1 MKDRIHL
8 SEVRLDDF
16 RSFGPNCRIPL
27 QAGPSVLVVA
37 GPNGLG
43 KTTLIEGIEW
53 ALTGRIRRFSQSEGE
68 VDRALTR
75 RGAALGSHAVT
86 LTFSDGKAITRGPQ
100 SMPTLSDVLDVL
112 RDPAWPHG
120 IVDLGHYLG
129 LTHVLSQSS
138 TLRLT
143 SRDPQE
149 RWRDLSEL
157 TGAERIDRMID
168 RLGQSTKTR
177 LKKGANKEAEARD
190 EFKAKRDRLK
200 SLLNQAREHDALL
213 SAGSAYSADQVLD
226 EAKTL
231 VRRLASAGGFEAE
244 AHDDAA
250 LTLEALAAAVEMSR
264 TSMAERR
271 AALVRAEQQVAPWT
285 TGVAELA
292 RLDGAVAG
300 VTDLH
305 RALVV
310 KADAELRLERWER
323 RRSLLAQ
330 QPAADAAV
338 KAVADRLEQH
348 RRAVRDANEAQQ
360 PLEDLNTYLAEADEA
375 VRIEEGVLA
384 SWRAL
389 AEEGRAVRI
398 ALRGAANE
406 AEARA
411 QAEDALRAAEE
422 HHRALEEAHD
432 DATLALAD
440 AEAARAAAAE
450 SVADK
455 AAHLSALIK
464 NLHEGDTECPLCLA
478 VHKDGS
484 LYDRAHEALKRED
497 PGLTAATARVA
508 EAGARVKACLDAIA
522 AHGPLRQAAADALQP
537 YLDRQSAANTRAD
550 TLRHRPEIGGRPLD
564 GLAEW
569 LDGRVAAAET
579 EVARLREVRRALDPD
594 ETLTNRRQRAA
605 QTVTSAAEALA
616 AVEKEHEDARAR
628 VDQILASALYAVPD
642 SFELDPVAVDAA
654 VAEARAALAKAEV
667 DVDAAARAVDARVL
681 AAPEGTPLVQWTKA
695 NLDALAQER
704 AGLAA
709 QQDAYLRIWKENR
722 LPGEPAT
729 GALVEALAR
738 IADAEDVVGAVGE
751 RCQTLK
757 AGYDRWLADQRRH
770 DLQRQIKELVD
781 AEKAVDEESY
791 LALLDERIAGAE
803 QAEKQWN
810 RAHRI
815 ANRIAGIIDMKQ
827 AEYIATIVDPLRH
840 RADRF
845 DQVWSSFPD
854 LRPDMAHVRRRKG
867 AKGELTITLD
877 DNDANLYFSEGQA
890 GVKALSFLLAASTAH
905 PWSRWRALLLD
916 DPLQYNDLVHKA
928 AFLDML
934 RPLVRAESY
943 QVVLST
949 HDLEEARFI
958 ERKCRNAGIAFN
970 LCRLHA
976 LGKDGVSYSIDEE
989 GFSQ

>member
-8 SEVRLDDF
+8 SEVRLDNF

-27 QAGPSVLVVA
+27 RAGPSVLVVA

-43 KTTLIEGIEW
+43 KTTLIEAIEW
-53 ALTGRIRRFSQSEGE
+53 ALTGRIRRFSQDESE

-75 RGAALGSHAVT
+75 RGAAPGSHAVT
-86 LTFSDGKAITRGPQ
+86 LTFSNKKTITRGPQ
-100 SMPTLSDVLDVL
+100 STPTLSDVLEVL
-112 RDPAWPHG
+112 RDPAWPHE
-120 IVDLGHYLG
+120 IETLVPYLG

-143 SRDPQE
+143 SRDPE
-149 RWRDLSEL
+149 KRWSDLSEL
-157 TGAERIDRMID
+157 TGAERIERMIKQ
-168 RLGQSTKTR
+168 LGQGTKKR
-177 LKKGANKEAEARD
+177 LTLGANKEAEER
-190 EFKAKRDRLK
+190 EKLKGKLDRLAA
-200 SLLNQAREHDALL
+200 LLNQVRQNDALL

-231 VRRLASAGGFEAE
+231 VRRLASASGIEA
-244 AHDDAA
+244 ASHDDAA
-250 LTLEALAAAVEMSR
+250 LTLEALAAAVEKSR
-264 TSMAERR
+264 TDMAERR

-285 TGVAELA
+285 AGLAELA

-300 VTDLH
+300 VTALH
-305 RALVV
+305 RAVV
-310 KADAELRLERWER
+310 AQANAELRLERWER
-323 RRSLLAQ
+323 RRSFLAQ
-330 QPAADAAV
+330 RPAADDVV
-338 KAVADRLEQH
+338 KAAADRLEQH
-348 RRAVRDANEAQQ
+348 RRAMTDANEAQQ
-360 PLEDLNTYLAEADEA
+360 ALEDLNTRLAKADEA

-389 AEEGRAVRI
+389 AEEERAVRI
-398 ALRGAANE
+398 ALRGVAEE

-411 QAEDALRAAEE
+411 QAENTRRAAEE
-422 HHRALEEAHD
+422 HHRALEQAHN

-440 AEAARAAAAE
+440 AEAARVAVAE

-464 NLHEGDTECPLCLA
+464 NLHEHDTECPLCLA
-478 VHKDGS
+478 IHDDGE
-484 LYDRAHEALKRED
+484 LFARAHRALERQD

-508 EAGARVKACLDAIA
+508 EAGARAKACLDAIA
-522 AHGPLRQAAADALQP
+522 AHVPLRQAAADALQP
-537 YLDRQSAANTRAD
+537 YLDRQSAADARAD
-550 TLRHRPEIGGRPLD
+550 TLRHRPKIGGRPLD

-569 LDGRVAAAET
+569 LDDRVAAVET
-579 EVARLREVRRALDPD
+579 EVARLQEVRRALDPD
-594 ETLTNRRQRAA
+594 ETLTDRRQRAA
-605 QTVTSAAEALA
+605 QTVMSATEALA
-616 AVEKEHEDARAR
+616 AAEKEHADAKAR
-628 VDQILASALYAVPD
+628 FDQILTSARHAVPG
-642 SFELDPVAVDAA
+642 SLEVDPVTVDAA

-667 DVDAAARAVDARVL
+667 DVDTAKRAVDARVHT
-681 AAPEGTPLVQWTKA
+681 APEGTPLVQWTKA
-695 NLDALAQER
+695 NLDALEKER
-704 AGLAA
+704 AGVAG
-709 QQDAYLRIWKENR
+709 QQDACLRIWTEAGM
-722 LPGEPAT
+722 PGEPAA
-729 GALVEALAR
+729 GSLVEALAR
-738 IADAEDVVGAVGE
+738 TAAAEDVMGAVGE

-757 AGYDRWLADQRRH
+757 TGYERWLADQRRH
-770 DLQRQIKELVD
+770 ELQRQIDKLVT
-781 AEKAVDEESY
+781 AEKAVDAESC
-791 LALLDERIAGAE
+791 LALLNECIAGAE
-803 QAEKQWN
+803 QAEKQWS

-815 ANRIAGIIDMKQ
+815 ANRIAGIIDTKQ

-840 RADRF
+840 RAGRF
-845 DQVWSSFPD
+845 DQVWTSFPD
-854 LRPDMAHVRRRKG
+854 LQPDMAHVRRRKG
-867 AKGELTITLD
+867 AKGEFTITID

-934 RPLVRAESY
+934 RPLVRSESY

-976 LGKDGVSYSIDEE
+976 LGKDGVSYSID
-989 GFSQ
+989 